1 MKPDVIAWTPSG
13 AVRLLDQTR
22 LPDETSFLEIDQID
36 QMISAIKALSVRGAP
51 LLGVAAA
58 MGLAAAAARREREG
72 DGDLDRW
79 FRQAAASLAEARPTA
94 VNLQWAVDRVL
105 AKVAAESQ
113 DGRPLSEI
121 LREEAQEIW
130 DEDARMCDS
139 IGRNGAEKVPQGATI
154 MTHCNAGRLAT
165 GGIGTALGVIY
176 SAQNAGKDVNVFA
189 RETRPLNQGSRL
201 TAWELIESGVPC
213 TVIADSV
220 AGSLMADGKID
231 MVVVGADRIA
241 ANGDAANKIGT
252 YPLAVLADAHSIPFY
267 VAAPV
272 STFDMTLASGA
283 EIPIELRSADEMPA
297 AAGASVHN
305 PAFDVTP
312 ARLINAI
319 FTDLGTVEKPGTE
332 TVREILAG

>member
-1 MKPDVIAWTPSG
+1 MKPNVIQWTDTG

-22 LPDETSFLEIDQID
+22 LPGETTYLEIDEID
-36 QMISAIKALSVRGAP
+36 QMISAIQALSVRGAP
-51 LLGVAAA
+51 LIGVAAA
-58 MGLAAAAARREREG
+58 MGLAAAAHKRESESEA
-72 DGDLDRW
+72 DFPAW
-79 FRQAAASLAEARPTA
+79 FDVASTALAAARPTA
-94 VNLQWAVDRVL
+94 VNLQWAVDRIR
-105 AKVAAESQ
+105 AKVAAEAPS
-113 DGRPLSEI
+113 GRRMSEI

-130 DEDARMCDS
+130 DEDARMCAA
-139 IGRNGAEKVPQGATI
+139 IGQNGALKVPQGATI

-176 SAQNAGKDVNVFA
+176 AAQEAGKDVNVFA

-201 TAWELIESGVPC
+201 TAWELIESGIPT

-231 MVVVGADRIA
+231 MIVVGADRIA
-241 ANGDAANKIGT
+241 ANGDVANKIGT

-272 STFDMTLASGA
+272 STFDMSLATGA
-283 EIPIELRSADEMPA
+283 EIPIELRSPDEMPA
-297 AAGASVHN
+297 AVGARVHN

-312 ARLINAI
+312 ARLVHAI
-319 FTDLGTVEKPGTE
+319 FTDVGTIEKPSTE
-332 TVREILAG
+332 AVKEVLGV